1 MFKFFKKKNKKNNGC
16 SSFKIV
22 AKCPKCGNNLV
33 ESEDYLSCTGV
44 LSGECNFQIKNTIN
58 GEKIDLE
65 IFADFQKKVTQ
76 IQHVYNTVNEKIN
89 KKAHVYDTVSE
100 KTNKKAKEINIERS
114 KQKQHLEKV
123 MLKSLTKRDKFFVGA
138 RMLEGHCINCASI
151 AFRNGNTVKCSN
163 EDCNFTVSTIYSGI
177 NFSDKQ
183 MSQLIGRRI
192 SEEYTFTN
200 KNGERFKGRV
210 FLDFDDRIQMTS
222 EYKFVDDISSL
233 PEKYFEHIYAPD
245 KKNELFVPLKT
256 LLEK

>member
-33 ESEDYLSCTGV
+33 ESEDYLSCTGG

-76 IQHVYNTVNEKIN
+76 VQHVYNTVNEK
-89 KKAHVYDTVSE
+89 V
-100 KTNKKAKEINIERS
+100 NKKAKEAKE
-114 KQKQHLEKV
+114 KQKSNDYYFEIGLREK
-123 MLKSLTKRDKFFVGA
+123 LSKRDAFFKNA
-138 RMLEGHCINCASI
+138 RMLEGRCMNCASI
-151 AFRNGNTVKCSN
+151 AFRNGNTVKCID
-163 EDCNFTVSTIYSGI
+163 EKCNFTVTTFYSGI

-192 SEEYTFTN
+192 SEEYIFTN
-200 KNGERFKGRV
+200 KNGETFKGRV
-210 FLDFDDRIQMTS
+210 FLDFDDRLQMTGK
-222 EYKFVDDISSL
+222 YKFVDDISSL
-233 PEKYFEHIYAPD
+233 SEKYFKNIYAPD
-245 KKNELFVPLKT
+245 NNGKKFIPLQT
-256 LLEK
+256 LLK